1 MIRRNMVKESLRFV
15 KNLKDGREFLG
26 RCRGENFRVEKRDR
40 KTFFVIIIV
49 IHQVRT
55 TLEFVFEEGISFFC
69 KYHYS

>member
-26 RCRGENFRVEKRDR
+26 SCRGENFRVEKRDR

-55 TLEFVFEEGISFFC
+55 TLEFVSEEGFSFFC
-69 KYHYS
+69 K